1 MQKISDSTST
11 ANADGEYTEGNPE
24 AGVDATLIKARW
36 LNTIQRELINLITG
50 AGIALD
56 GADDSQALKAV
67 ARLAASA
74 AEFQNITKKP
84 DTLAG
89 YGIIDAYTKTEAG
102 QSFASRATT
111 LAGYNITDAYTVTQV
126 DGLLTG
132 KAGRA
137 TTLAGY
143 GITDAYTKTE
153 AGQSFAS
160 RATTLAGY
168 KITDAYTVT
177 QVDGLLTGKAGRA
190 TTLAGYG
197 ITDAYTKTEAGQ
209 SFASRATTL
218 SGYNI
223 SDAYTATQVDGLLT
237 GKANKAAATET
248 VAGIIALAT
257 QNQTNAGI
265 DDATGVTPK
274 KMRAGFLSS
283 FTANGFIAFP
293 TWLGGLVIQWGRTAT
308 IFDGAST
315 TVSLPLSFPATALQ
329 VWTSI
334 YGDVS
339 GDGAA
344 CRVSSGQFLSRS
356 EIKVSYNETNA
367 AIGGSAISWLCV
379 GF

>member
-11 ANADGEYTEGNPE
+11 ANADGEYTEGNPG

-36 LNTIQRELINLITG
+36 LNTIQRELINLIAG
-50 AGIALD
+50 AGIPLD

-67 ARLAASA
+67 SRLAASA
-74 AEFQNITKKP
+74 AEFPNITKKP

-89 YGIIDAYTKTEAG
+89 YGIVDAYTKTEAG
-102 QSFASRATT
+102 QSFASRAVT

-126 DGLLTG
+126 DGLLAG
-132 KAGRA
+132 KA
-137 TTLAGY
+137 
-143 GITDAYTKTE
+143 
-153 AGQSFAS
+153 S
-160 RATTLAGY
+160 
-168 KITDAYTVT
+168 
-177 QVDGLLTGKAGRA
+177 
-190 TTLAGYG
+190 
-197 ITDAYTKTEAGQ
+197 
-209 SFASRATTL
+209 
-218 SGYNI
+218 
-223 SDAYTATQVDGLLT
+223 
-237 GKANKAAATET
+237 KAAATESF
-248 VAGIIALAT
+248 AGIIAIST

-265 DDATGVTPK
+265 DDATSITPK

-367 AIGGSAISWLCV
+367 AIGGATISWLCV

>member
-11 ANADGEYTEGNPE
+11 ANADGEYTEGNPG

-36 LNTIQRELINLITG
+36 LNTIQRELINLIAG
-50 AGIALD
+50 AGIPLD

-67 ARLAASA
+67 SRLAASA
-74 AEFQNITKKP
+74 AEFPNITKKP

-89 YGIIDAYTKTEAG
+89 YGIVDAYTKTEAG
-102 QSFASRATT
+102 QSFASRAAT

-126 DGLLTG
+126 DGLLSG

-143 GITDAYTKTE
+143 GIVDAYTKTE

-160 RATTLAGY
+160 RAVTLAGY
-168 KITDAYTVT
+168 NITDAYTVT
-177 QVDGLLTGKAGRA
+177 QVDGLLAGKA
-190 TTLAGYG
+190 
-197 ITDAYTKTEAGQ
+197 
-209 SFASRATTL
+209 S
-218 SGYNI
+218 
-223 SDAYTATQVDGLLT
+223 
-237 GKANKAAATET
+237 KAAATESF
-248 VAGIIALAT
+248 AGIIAIST

-265 DDATGVTPK
+265 DDATSITPK

-367 AIGGSAISWLCV
+367 AIGGATISWLCV